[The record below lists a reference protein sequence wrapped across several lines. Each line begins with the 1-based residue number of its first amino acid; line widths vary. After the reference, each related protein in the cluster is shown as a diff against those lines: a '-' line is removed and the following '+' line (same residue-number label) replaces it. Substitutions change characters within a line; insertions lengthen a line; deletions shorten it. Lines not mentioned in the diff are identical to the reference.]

1 MKLYFLGLFTAL
13 ALSGCFMPS
22 PFRPSSFSP
31 MSSLQPVSNTPTPT
45 IPETP
50 RRSVQGMAP
59 PGYND
64 ALSDWGR
71 QYNEYRALAIFGYKA
86 FASTGDPRQGQL
98 DSSAVGVDSSNRAS
112 IPTGYAIGSGSQNEA
127 SARAIAN
134 CNAAAARLSRLSNT
148 CIIINMN
155 NVDLNGSFN

>member
-1 MKLYFLGLFTAL
+1 MKPYFLGLFTAL

-31 MSSLQPVSNTPTPT
+31 MSSLQPVSNTAMPTT
-45 IPETP
+45 PEAP
-50 RRSVQGMAP
+50 QRSVQGMAP

-64 ALSDWGR
+64 ALADWGR
-71 QYNEYRALAIFGYKA
+71 QYNEYRALPIVGYKA

-98 DSSAVGVDSSNRAS
+98 DSSAVGVNRSNRAS
-112 IPTGYAIGSGSQNEA
+112 IPTGYAIGSSSQNEA

-134 CNAAAARLSRLSNT
+134 CNAAAARLSQLSNT

>member
-1 MKLYFLGLFTAL
+1 MKPYFLGLFTAL

-22 PFRPSSFSP
+22 SSAP
-31 MSSLQPVSNTPTPT
+31 MSSLQPVSNTATPAT
-45 IPETP
+45 PEAP
-50 RRSVQGMAP
+50 QRSVQGMAP

-64 ALSDWGR
+64 ALADWGR
-71 QYNEYRALAIFGYKA
+71 QYNEYRALPIFGYKA
-86 FASTGDPRQGQL
+86 FAGTGDPRQGQL
-98 DSSAVGVDSSNRAS
+98 DSSAVGVNRSNRAS
-112 IPTGYAIGSGSQNEA
+112 IPTGYATGSSSQNEA

>member
-1 MKLYFLGLFTAL
+1 MKPYFLGLFTVL

-22 PFRPSSFSP
+22 PFRSLSSMQS
-31 MSSLQPVSNTPTPT
+31 TGGAPTPT
-45 IPETP
+45 IPEAP
-50 RRSVQGMAP
+50 PRSVQGMAP

-64 ALSDWGR
+64 ALTDWGR
-71 QYNEYRALAIFGYKA
+71 QYNEYRALPIFGYKA

-98 DSSAVGVDSSNRAS
+98 DSRAVGVDRSNQAS
-112 IPTGYAIGSGSQNEA
+112 IPTGYAIGSSNQNEA

-134 CNAAAARLSRLSNT
+134 CNAAAARLSQLSNT